1 MDAIPPFSL
10 LRNVPAQEA
19 LQIAAEQCHVKISEI
34 EDIYPCTAAQESLFA
49 LSEKSPSSYVA
60 RYVYALP
67 DTLDMGRFEAAI
79 VSTLE
84 AHTILRTRLIH
95 AGIHGTLQ
103 AVMRK
108 PVEVAMVDDLH
119 AYLASDCQH
128 LMPPGEP
135 LIRIAIVQSK
145 QQTEHLVITI
155 HHALYDDWSL
165 NVVLHDI
172 ESAYKGNALQRRAF
186 ADFTELSLHAQSEE
200 SAQKWRSKFQGLN
213 SSDFPRIPSCA
224 YTPAAKESLINNIS
238 FPEGMSEIKQSAVIN
253 LAWSILLSQYTGSS
267 DSVFGVTFTG
277 RRARLAGIENMS
289 GPTIATVPLR
299 VQISPETKVAD
310 ALQYVLDTTEEM
322 LPFEQRGLR
331 NISLL
336 GSEAATACQ
345 FKNLIVIQSP
355 PQYEYEYLS
364 ERTLDLDLSN
374 HATFG
379 TYAITLVCD
388 LHKNGVRVQA
398 VYDDKIVP
406 SIQMRR
412 ILNQL
417 RTLIRHLT
425 EKSDSSLVEID
436 STSPEDLDELR
447 SWNDQIPPKSDEL
460 MHKLIL
466 DHCRA
471 QPDSPAVVAWDGRFT
486 YRELEELSGDL
497 SAFLSSKG
505 IGAET
510 FVPINF
516 EKSRWT
522 TVAILAVMRAG
533 AAFVLLDPSNP
544 PSRNEEICR
553 RVNASCILTSKK
565 LESLSSAM
573 AEQCIPVYQGASSL
587 KSQGDRL
594 QSGASE
600 VSASNL
606 LYAVFTSGSTGTPK
620 GVQIEHASFVTSTKA
635 YISTS
640 KMTNECRALQFASYA
655 FDVSISDTLVTLAA
669 GGCLCVPSEEER
681 KSELA
686 KVVATYNINW
696 VDLTPSLLRQLQ
708 PEEFPSLRTVILGG
722 EPMLQSEIDTWGP
735 HVRLLNVYGPA
746 ECCVLSTV
754 QDSITNTIDPRD
766 IGFGTGCVTWIVDPS
781 NYNHLMPIGSIGEL
795 VIEGHTVGR
804 GYLADGEKT
813 AAAFIESSPEWMQ
826 SVRPDAPFTKL
837 YRTGDLAQYTPR
849 GSLRY
854 VGRKD
859 MQVKLRGQ
867 RLELEEVEYHV
878 SNVFHSVEEVV
889 ADVISPE
896 KDGNSQLVAF
906 ITQKN
911 QEERPEGL
919 FIQPTK
925 GFHRSVAAAIA
936 TLRQTIPAFMIP
948 SFFLPI
954 THIIRTVSDKTDRR
968 RLREAVAVL
977 SPEQLRSYRQ
987 WGESRTKRAPETEAG
1002 RQLQA
1007 IWSQVLGI
1015 SSDQIGLD
1023 DGFFELGGDS
1033 ITAMKVASM
1042 AKSQGLPL
1050 SVPDLFQSS
1059 SLEALLE
1066 AAQSQK
1072 SDCAAWDWEVETALR
1087 SDLRDI
1093 ASSCGWNSSSDVPLK
1108 LALTGSTGFL
1118 GQEILRLLISDPKVD
1133 QVHCLGVRSQG
1144 KGVGRQS
1151 GTRQSDK
1158 VIVHSGDLSLPNLG
1172 LSEET
1177 SLHIMQGCC
1186 GIIHCGADI
1195 SFVKNFELLS
1205 AVNVRSTQDLSRLAI
1220 QYRVPIHYISS
1231 AALSHFAGLE
1241 SFGETSLRC
1250 FPPAADGE
1258 AGYLT
1263 SKWVSEVYLE
1273 KCNEI
1278 YGLPVT
1284 IHRISSIVG
1293 PGAPEMDITNNV
1305 LKFSRKMLSLP
1316 DLSSCKGYV
1325 DLITLESAAA
1335 NIVGDVLRPV
1345 QPTSVTYIH
1354 ESGEVRVAAD
1364 KLKEHLEKES
1374 GEAFTEQAL
1383 ADWIESARKC
1393 GMPEL
1398 VAKFLAA
1405 MPPSEIDIA
1414 TPFIQTSRMYG
1425 MAVGI

>member
-1 MDAIPPFSL
+1 MGAIPPYSL
-10 LRNVPAQEA
+10 LRNVTPQEA
-19 LQIAAEQCHVKISEI
+19 LQLAAEQCHVQITEI

-49 LSEKSPSSYVA
+49 LSEKSPNSYVA

-67 DTLDMGRFEAAI
+67 DTLKIGQFEAAI
-79 VSTLE
+79 VSTLG

-108 PVEVAMVDDLH
+108 PVEVAREDDLH
-119 AYLASDCQH
+119 AYLASDCQQ

-135 LIRIAIVQSK
+135 LIRIAIVHSK
-145 QQTEHLVITI
+145 QKAEYLVITI

-200 SAQKWRSKFQGLN
+200 SAQKWRSKFQGLS
-213 SSDFPRIPSCA
+213 SSDFPRIPSSA
-224 YTPAAKESLINNIS
+224 YNPAAKGSLINNIS
-238 FPEGMSEIKQSAVIN
+238 FPEGMSETQQSAVIN

-277 RRARLAGIENMS
+277 RRARLSDIENMS
-289 GPTIATVPLR
+289 GPTIATVPFR
-299 VQISPETKVAD
+299 VQLSPETKVAD
-310 ALQYVLDTTEEM
+310 ALQHLLDTTEEM
-322 LPFEQRGLR
+322 LPYEQRGLR
-331 NISLL
+331 NISRL

-355 PQYEYEYLS
+355 PQYEYEYFS
-364 ERTLDLDLSN
+364 EITQDLNLSN

-379 TYAITLVCD
+379 TYAVTLVCD
-388 LHKNGVRVQA
+388 LRKNGVRVQA

-406 SIQMRR
+406 SVQMQR
-412 ILNQL
+412 ILYQL
-417 RTLIRHLT
+417 KIVIGQLT
-425 EKSDSSLVEID
+425 EKADSSLVEID
-436 STSPEDLDELR
+436 STSPEDLNELR
-447 SWNDQIPPKSDEL
+447 NWNHQIPTRSDEC
-460 MHKLIL
+460 MHELIL
-466 DHCRA
+466 EQCRA
-471 QPDSPAVVAWDGRFT
+471 QPDSSAVVAWDGQFT
-486 YRELEELSGDL
+486 YRELEKLSGDL
-497 SAFLSSKG
+497 SAFLSEKG
-505 IGAET
+505 IGPEN

-522 TVAILAVMRAG
+522 TVAMLAVMRAG

-544 PSRNEEICR
+544 MSRNQEICR
-553 RVNASCILTSKK
+553 RANAACILTSKT
-565 LESLSSAM
+565 LESSSSAM
-573 AEQCIPVYQGASSL
+573 VEQCIPVYKGASSL
-587 KSQGDRL
+587 GTQGKRL
-594 QSGASE
+594 QSGAYK

-620 GVQIEHASFVTSTKA
+620 GVQIEHGSFVTSTKA

-640 KMTNECRALQFASYA
+640 KMTNDCRALQFASYA

-686 KVVATYNINW
+686 KVVATYDINW

-708 PEEFPSLRTVILGG
+708 PEDFPSLRTVTLGG

-754 QDSITNTIDPRD
+754 QNSITNTIDPRD
-766 IGFGTGCVTWIVDPS
+766 IGFGTGCVTWIVDPT
-781 NYNHLMPIGSIGEL
+781 NYNRLMPIGAIGEL

-804 GYLADGEKT
+804 GYLADKEKT
-813 AAAFIESSPEWMQ
+813 AAAFIESIPEWMQ
-826 SVRPDAPFTKL
+826 SVRPGAPFTKL
-837 YRTGDLAQYTPR
+837 YRTGDLAQYTPQ

-878 SNVFHSVEEVV
+878 SNVFQGVQEVV

-896 KDGNSQLVAF
+896 RDGNSQLVAF

-911 QEERPEGL
+911 QGEQLEEL
-919 FIQPTK
+919 FIEPTQD
-925 GFHRSVAAAIA
+925 FHRSVAAAIA
-936 TLRQTIPAFMIP
+936 TLRQSVPAFMIP

-954 THIIRTVSDKTDRR
+954 THVLRTVSDKTDRR
-968 RLREAVAVL
+968 RLREAVAAL
-977 SPEQLRSYRQ
+977 SHEQLRSYRQ
-987 WGESRTKRAPETEAG
+987 WGEARTKRAPDTEAG

-1059 SLEALLE
+1059 SLDALLK
-1066 AAQSQK
+1066 ATHSQN
-1072 SDCAAWDWEVETALR
+1072 SERAAWDWEVETTLR
-1087 SDLRDI
+1087 SDLSNVVT
-1093 ASSCGWNSSSDVPLK
+1093 SSSWNSSSDKPLK

-1118 GQEILRLLISDPKVD
+1118 GQEILRLLITDPRVD

-1151 GTRQSDK
+1151 GALQSDK
-1158 VIVHSGDLSLPNLG
+1158 VFVHSGDLSLPNLG

-1177 SLHIMQGCC
+1177 LLHIMSGCC

-1231 AALSHFAGLE
+1231 AALSHFAGLA
-1241 SFGETSLRC
+1241 SFEETSVRR
-1250 FPPAADGE
+1250 FPPAEDGE

-1273 KCNEI
+1273 KCNES

-1305 LKFSRKMLSLP
+1305 LKFSRKMRSLP
-1316 DLSSCKGYV
+1316 DLSTCKGYV
-1325 DLITLESAAA
+1325 DLITLETAAS
-1335 NIVGDVLRPV
+1335 NIVDDVLRPI
-1345 QPTSVTYIH
+1345 QPTSITYIH
-1354 ESGEVRVAAD
+1354 ESGEVRVAAN
-1364 KLKEHLEKES
+1364 KLKEHLERES
-1374 GEAFTEQAL
+1374 GETFTEQPL
-1383 ADWIESARKC
+1383 ANWIESARNC

-1414 TPFIQTSRMYG
+1414 TPFIQTSRVYG
-1425 MAVGI
+1425 RAGGK